1 MTEQEKEK
9 RPANSQYTEN
19 LMEGGGGLRGLFCAR
34 YLFTLNE
41 LRRRKLHRGITFTF
55 FIDRNVFLIIQGLGD
70 GVGVGR
76 RDMIRLGRDKGKG

>member
-9 RPANSQYTEN
+9 GLANSQYTS
-19 LMEGGGGLRGLFCAR
+19 LKTSRGVCGDFSVQEIYFNKLC
-34 YLFTLNE
+34 
-41 LRRRKLHRGITFTF
+41 RRKLHCGITFTF